1 MEAKTLKIL
10 FDTGSL
16 ANAQVQP
23 YPMEKDA
30 WMLAVRLR
38 NGEEQTVT
46 RVRTKRAK
54 IYKSIDAVLA
64 DVRKIGFN
72 SAEVCL

>member
-1 MEAKTLKIL
+1 VEAKTLKIL

-23 YPMEKDA
+23 YPMVKDS
-30 WMLAVRLR
+30 WMLAIKLR
-38 NGEEQTVT
+38 NGEQRTVT
-46 RVRTKRAK
+46 RVRTDRAK
-54 IYKSIDAVLA
+54 IYKSINAVLA
-64 DVRKIGFN
+64 DVRKIGFS